1 MHRRPAMWT
10 LLALAALHAER
21 LPVKTYTSSDG
32 LAHDVVYRIT
42 QDRRGF
48 LWICTE
54 EGLSRFDGYE
64 FKNYT
69 AAEGLP
75 RDAVTDL
82 LETRHGEYWVA
93 TAEGLYRFDPAG
105 GRKFT
110 RIDPVPSRV
119 LLEDR
124 SGKIWC
130 GTRRGLYQLVEGALH
145 EIEIGLPRTSAD
157 SAAVRVLL
165 EDRRGNLWIGGA
177 SGLYRR
183 LPDGRVDHYTEQHG
197 LPKPAIMGLAEDREG
212 RVWATTYQG
221 GVTRLVAE
229 PDPARSI
236 AAWTH
241 AAPGIHALFRA
252 SDGRLWAGGWS
263 GAFQEI
269 VTQAGREDA
278 TIRNYTQAAGGLHD
292 VGSIGE
298 DRNGDLWVATGNGA
312 VRVARDGFT
321 TFAEEDGLALPT
333 NGGLFTDRAGEICGH
348 FAARKGI
355 VLACYDGQRFLPL
368 WRDLPA
374 AVNRFPG
381 WGPNR
386 VLQDRY
392 GEWWIG
398 TARGLYRFAK
408 AGEMSPRTVY
418 TTRDGLSADH
428 IFGLHEDSRGDL
440 WIAVA
445 ESARGL
451 CRWTRAT
458 GKFDCFSIADGGDA
472 VKGNLI
478 FSMTEDKAG
487 ALWIGRYYGGIAR
500 YRDGRFTFFPGGPQL
515 PQGMITRIYC
525 DRAGRIWIAT
535 SAGGVLRVDDPSAD
549 RVQFKPYKAAD
560 GLPTDS
566 INDVIEDTL
575 GRIYLAT
582 DRGVC
587 RLDPATGRIKRY
599 TNPES
604 GLPENQVRHAAR
616 DAHGALWFATL
627 SGVARLI
634 PSPDRAIAPPSV
646 VIAGLRIA
654 GRPHAIPEL
663 GEAALAGIVAE
674 PQQNQFQIDFAGL
687 GAAAGERLRYRYR
700 LEGAGDNWSA
710 PSEQRSVTLAG
721 LAPGSYRFE
730 VQALGADGVISPV
743 PAILDFTIRP
753 PLWRRWYFV
762 LFAGTTI
769 LVLAYGLHRYRVARL
784 IELER
789 VRTRIATDL
798 HDDIGSSL
806 SQVAILSEVAREQ
819 IRSGSTAAVE
829 TAGEIAET
837 ARSMVDSMS
846 DIVWSID
853 PRRDDLGSLTQ
864 RVRKFASGVFDG
876 KSIAWSFE
884 ASDELSRLKLTPEQ
898 RRQIYLVLKEAVNNA
913 ARHAAAGAVTLRI
926 GVTGHELQA
935 QVSDNGRGFV
945 TGNGHQGYGLESMR
959 ARVAQMNGR
968 IEIRS
973 TPGHGTEISLRVPL

>member
-1 MHRRPAMWT
+1 MWT

-21 LPVKTYTSSDG
+21 LPVRTYTSSDG

-75 RDAVTDL
+75 RAAVTDL
-82 LETRHGEYWVA
+82 LETRRGDYWVA

-105 GRKFT
+105 ARKFT
-110 RIDPVPSRV
+110 RIDPTPARV

-124 SGKIWC
+124 SRNIWC
-130 GTRRGLYQLVEGALH
+130 GTRRGLYRLVEGALR
-145 EIEIGLPRTSAD
+145 EVEIGLPRTSAD
-157 SAAVRVLL
+157 SAAVRALV
-165 EDRRGNLWIGGA
+165 EDSRGNLWIGGT

-183 LPDGRVDHYTEQHG
+183 SPDGASEHYTQQHG
-197 LPKPAIMGLAEDREG
+197 LPTLAVMGLAEDRHG
-212 RVWATTYQG
+212 RIWAATYQG
-221 GVTRLVAE
+221 GITRLVAE
-229 PDPARSI
+229 PNPARSI
-236 AAWTH
+236 AAWTLH
-241 AAPGIHALFRA
+241 ASGIHALFRA

-263 GAFQEI
+263 GALQEI
-269 VTQAGREDA
+269 VTNPGEDA
-278 TIRNYTQAAGGLHD
+278 AAIRNYTQAAGGLHD
-292 VGSIGE
+292 IGSISE

-312 VRVARDGFT
+312 VRLARDGFT

-333 NGGLFTDRAGEICGH
+333 NGDLFTDRSGELCGH
-348 FAARKGI
+348 FVARKGI
-355 VLACYDGQRFLPL
+355 VLACYDGQRFSPL
-368 WRDLPA
+368 WRDLPPSVA
-374 AVNRFPG
+374 RFPG

-386 VLQDRY
+386 VLQDRG

-398 TARGLYRFAK
+398 TARGLYRFAR
-408 AGEMSPRTVY
+408 AGDVAPRAVY
-418 TTRDGLSADH
+418 TTRDGLAADH
-428 IFGLHEDSRGDL
+428 IFSLLEDSRGDL
-440 WIAVA
+440 WIALA
-445 ESARGL
+445 ESERGL

-458 GKFDCFSIADGGDA
+458 GKFDCYSIANSGDA
-472 VKGNLI
+472 IKGNLI
-478 FSMTEDKAG
+478 FSLAEDKAG
-487 ALWIGRYYGGIAR
+487 ALWIGRYFGGVAR
-500 YRDGRFTFFPGGPQL
+500 FRDGRFTFFYDGAQL
-515 PQGMITRIYC
+515 PDGMITRVYC

-535 SAGGVLRVDDPSAD
+535 GGGGVFRVDDPSSE
-549 RVQFKPYKAAD
+549 RLQFKRYTAAD

-566 INDVIEDTL
+566 INDITEDSL

-582 DRGVC
+582 DRGVS

-599 TNPES
+599 SGTES

-627 SGVARLI
+627 SGVVRLI
-634 PSPDRAIAPPSV
+634 PSPDRATAPPSV

-654 GRPHAIPEL
+654 GRLRALPEL
-663 GEAALAGIVAE
+663 GVVELNRIVADS
-674 PQQNQFQIDFAGL
+674 QQNQFQIDFAGL
-687 GAAAGERLRYRYR
+687 GGAAGERLRYRYK
-700 LEGAGDNWSA
+700 LAGAGGDWST

-721 LAPGSYRFE
+721 LAPGSYRFQ
-730 VQALGADGVISPV
+730 VQALGADGLVSPV
-743 PAILDFTIRP
+743 PATLDFTIRP

-762 LFAGTTI
+762 LFAVT
-769 LVLAYGLHRYRVARL
+769 LMLAFAYGLHRHRVARL
-784 IELER
+784 LELER

-829 TAGEIAET
+829 TAGEIADT

-876 KSIAWSFE
+876 RSIAWSFE

-913 ARHAAAGAVTLRI
+913 ARHSEATSVQMRI
-926 GVTGHELQA
+926 GVAGRQLQA
-935 QVSDNGRGFV
+935 QVSDDGRGFIA
-945 TGNGHQGYGLESMR
+945 GNGHHGYGLDSMR
-959 ARVAQMNGR
+959 DRIERMNGR
-968 IEIRS
+968 VEIDS
-973 TPGHGTEISLRVPL
+973 APGLGTRISVHVPL